1 MVPDAL
7 YKYGI
12 DYSELISHDIG
23 SQHLAAVSQLGK
35 TEVKAYRHHSV
46 ASTGFIGLA
55 WYKYCRCTFLANR
68 RVRAVGQRASVHEAP
83 VAILQAL
90 RL

>member
-1 MVPDAL
+1 MFNVVACIVANRMVPDAL
-7 YKYGI
+7 YKYGM

-55 WYKYCRCTFLANR
+55 WYKCCRCTLYCTE
-68 RVRAVGQRASVHEAP
+68 GTSTS
-83 VAILQAL
+83 I
-90 RL
+90 